1 MSDTSELAIELRDAT
16 PPWLLSHLREWI
28 SGAGDKGHAYLVVS
42 EDANEACLFAGQLAM
57 RQLCH
62 DPQEGLACGQ
72 CRSCKAFL
80 QGTHGDLLLLQVPD
94 GKTAIGID
102 QVREA
107 AHFLQQ
113 TALYGAAKLL
123 LVRDADQMTLA
134 AANSL
139 LKTLEEPPGNALMLL
154 SSAEAWRL
162 PPTVRSRCQL
172 LRLPRSEKDSYLVRI
187 FSWYVILAE
196 SGVIN
201 AMLGYV
207 GLGPYIMLNTKFGTI
222 IGYMTLTLPLVIILQ
237 TLSLANIDRSL
248 VEAAHNL
255 GCRPWRTIFRI
266 VLPLAR
272 TGLIIA
278 AVFCFILSFGDFV
291 SPYYLGGSKPPTL
304 PILIID
310 TGKSG
315 QHWPRAAVV
324 AVVMMVT
331 LFIVAFGGIAAAYRR
346 RVR

>member
-1 MSDTSELAIELRDAT
+1 MVPLAT
-16 PPWLLSHLREWI
+16 
-28 SGAGDKGHAYLVVS
+28 LVV
-42 EDANEACLFAGQLAM
+42 M
-57 RQLCH
+57 TV
-62 DPQEGLACGQ
+62 
-72 CRSCKAFL
+72 AF
-80 QGTHGDLLLLQVPD
+80 P
-94 GKTAIGID
+94 
-102 QVREA
+102 A
-107 AHFLQQ
+107 A
-113 TALYGAAKLL
+113 Y
-123 LVRDADQMTLA
+123 TLA
-134 AANSL
+134 FKVSENTRRWAVFL
-139 LKTLEEPPGNALMLL
+139 LIIPFFT
-154 SSAEAWRL
+154 
-162 PPTVRSRCQL
+162 
-172 LRLPRSEKDSYLVRI
+172 SYLVRI

-201 AMLGYV
+201 AMLGYI

-222 IGYMTLTLPLVIILQ
+222 VGYMTLTLPLVIILQ

-255 GCRPWRTIFRI
+255 GCRPWRTVFRI

-304 PILIID
+304 PILIVD
-310 TGKSG
+310 TVKSG
-315 QHWPRAAVV
+315 QQWPRAAVV